1 MKKEA
6 MKLYDSELNVMEV
19 LWEKGELRAGE
30 IVKILSDRI
39 GWNRNT
45 TYTIIKKC
53 VEKGAIKRIEPKFI
67 CSPMVDKEDV
77 QRYEIRELVNRMFDG
92 DWEKMMAMAE
102 EIHSIEE
109 RKETYADFC
118 RCGCMSCRF
127 CC

>member
-1 MKKEA
+1 MFCPHSHTEKK
-6 MKLYDSELNVMEV
+6 
-19 LWEKGELRAGE
+19 LWRAFGSTWGQRAEE

-67 CSPMVDKEDV
+67 CSHMVEREDV

-92 DWEKMMAMAE
+92 DWERMMAMAE
-102 EIHSIEE
+102 EIHFIE
-109 RKETYADFC
+109 
-118 RCGCMSCRF
+118 
-127 CC
+127 

>member
-6 MKLYDSELNVMEV
+6 MKFYDSELNVMEV
-19 LWEKGELRAGE
+19 LWDKGELRAGE

-102 EIHSIEE
+102 EIHSI
-109 RKETYADFC
+109 
-118 RCGCMSCRF
+118 G
-127 CC
+127 